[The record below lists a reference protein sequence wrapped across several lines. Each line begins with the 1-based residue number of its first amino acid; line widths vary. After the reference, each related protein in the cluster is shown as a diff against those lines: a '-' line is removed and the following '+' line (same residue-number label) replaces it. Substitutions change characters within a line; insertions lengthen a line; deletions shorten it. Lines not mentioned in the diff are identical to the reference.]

1 MPRKR
6 SLSVELP
13 SVNPRC
19 AAGEIDMPISK
30 VLMAEDDLDIQK
42 VIRMSLK
49 FSGVDEVVAVGDGE
63 ECLAAVNRVQPDLVL
78 LDVTM
83 PRLDGYETC
92 RRLKANPDT
101 RSIPVI
107 FLTASAQKSEE
118 EVGFAAGAAG
128 YLTKPFD
135 PITLLEQIL
144 AILERE
150 KLSTNP

>member
-1 MPRKR
+1 
-6 SLSVELP
+6 
-13 SVNPRC
+13 
-19 AAGEIDMPISK
+19 MPISK

-49 FSGVDEVVAVGDGE
+49 FSGVDEVVAVS
-63 ECLAAVNRVQPDLVL
+63 DLVL

-107 FLTASAQKSEE
+107 FLTAKAQKSEE
-118 EVGFAAGAAG
+118 EIGFAAGAAG

-135 PITLLEQIL
+135 PMSLLEQIL